1 MLEATAGFLEIEHTA
16 DWELQ
21 VWAPDVSTLFE
32 QAALGMYSLAET
44 RLMAEPQF
52 YRTIDLHNLDNESL
66 LVGFLSELLYITEAD
81 GLGFDSIDVS
91 IEESTLHAE
100 MQGRPLEALSK
111 EIKAVTYHNLE
122 IKEVP
127 GGFEVNIV
135 FDV

>member
-1 MLEATAGFLEIEHTA
+1 MLEASAGFLEIEHTA

-21 VWAPDVSTLFE
+21 VWASDISTLFE
-32 QAALGMYSLAET
+32 QAALGMYSLAEA
-44 RLMAEPQF
+44 RLMAEPQVG
-52 YRTIDLHNLDNESL
+52 RTVALQNLDNESL
-66 LVGFLSELLYITEAD
+66 LVDFLGELLYITEAD
-81 GLGFDSIDVS
+81 GLGFDSFDVS
-91 IEESTLHAE
+91 IEKSTLHAE

-127 GGFEVNIV
+127 GCFEVSIV